1 LKTTLAK
8 YRIRLHLFSGIE
20 YQMSVFV
27 IAPLLQAG
35 WGWGVQ
41 FITLAGAVLILLTE
55 IAVGVRVFAATRSTD
70 LALGSRDSQ

>member
-1 LKTTLAK
+1 
-8 YRIRLHLFSGIE
+8 
-20 YQMSVFV
+20 MSVFV